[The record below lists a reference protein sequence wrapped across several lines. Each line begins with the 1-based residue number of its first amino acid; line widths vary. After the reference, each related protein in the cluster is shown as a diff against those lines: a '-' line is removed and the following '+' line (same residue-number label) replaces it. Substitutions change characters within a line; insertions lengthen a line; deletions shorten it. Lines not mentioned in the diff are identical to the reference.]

1 MYQICKICHLLR
13 SLFYRKAFQSF
24 FYYSSIYI
32 FSLLGGGGC
41 SDGGKFKKPSE
52 PWEAADGCLYLLCEL
67 TNIVAMAQ
75 SLSDLLPSIE
85 EAARHRHYTMH

>member
-13 SLFYRKAFQSF
+13 SPCDRKAFQSC
-24 FYYSSIYI
+24 FYHSIIYI

-67 TNIVAMAQ
+67 TNIVTMAQ

>member
-1 MYQICKICHLLR
+1 MYQIFKICHLLR
-13 SLFYRKAFQSF
+13 SPCDRKTFQSCF
-24 FYYSSIYI
+24 ISI

-67 TNIVAMAQ
+67 TNIVTMAQ